1 MVVVPLFAL
10 DQYVMARRIQA
21 IGAGVALEDGPAA
34 PARLRSAL
42 ERLLGEEAYGI
53 AARRIALE
61 IEQLPPPPA
70 AVALLESLAKRSTW
84 PTLHRSPGPPSRDRA
99 ASPPTGEIAR
109 GRLHTGPQLGMQ
121 SGQISPPPSSLRTG

>member
-1 MVVVPLFAL
+1 VPVELRFGTTMLGLSSGLPMVVVPLFAL

-70 AVALLESLAKRSTW
+70 AVALLEGLAKRST
-84 PTLHRSPGPPSRDRA
+84 
-99 ASPPTGEIAR
+99 
-109 GRLHTGPQLGMQ
+109 
-121 SGQISPPPSSLRTG
+121 